1 MRFIPLAALALS
13 ATVISAPAH
22 AGAPTWNVNKGSS
35 HLGFGVAVNNQG
47 VKGEFRRWDAQIAF
61 DPKALGQSRVA
72 ATIEMGSAVTG
83 EATRDQSLP
92 TADWFNVAAFPR
104 ATFVATNFKDLGGGR
119 YQAMGD
125 LTIRGVR
132 RPVVLPFTLKING
145 NSAQMQGS
153 LTINRGMFGV
163 GQGQWK
169 GTEMVAANVQINVSL
184 NATRP

>member
-22 AGAPTWNVNKGSS
+22 AGAPTWNVNKGNS

-61 DPKALGQSRVA
+61 DPKALNQSRVA

-104 ATFVATNFKDLGGGR
+104 ATFVATNFKDLGVD
-119 YQAMGD
+119 A
-125 LTIRGVR
+125 IRPWATSPFVGCAARWCCLSRSRSTAKTR
-132 RPVVLPFTLKING
+132 RC
-145 NSAQMQGS
+145 
-153 LTINRGMFGV
+153 R
-163 GQGQWK
+163 
-169 GTEMVAANVQINVSL
+169 AA
-184 NATRP
+184 

>member
-1 MRFIPLAALALS
+1 MRNTLSAALALG
-13 ATVISAPAH
+13 ATISAPAY
-22 AGAPTWNVNKGSS
+22 AGAPVWSVNKAAS

-61 DPKALGQSRVA
+61 DPKALNQSRVS

-92 TADWFNVAAFPR
+92 TADWFNTAAFPR
-104 ATFVATNFKDLGGGR
+104 ATFTATSFKDLGGGR
-119 YQAMGD
+119 YQAIGD

-132 RPVVLPFTLKING
+132 RPVVLPFTLKITG
-145 NSAQMQGS
+145 KSAQMQGS
-153 LTINRGMFGV
+153 LTINRGLFGV

-169 GTEMVAANVQINVSL
+169 GAEMVAANVQINVTI
-184 NATRP
+184 NATHP